1 MNRAAAFFLSLVL
14 LLSVLNACRREE
26 NLPAEPEE
34 IPTEVVFESVE
45 LPCPA
50 DTSINYFIRP
60 AADAD
65 AVYAVGTQSLADGNV
80 PVLLRF
86 PRDGSPADSVRIPCP
101 EGAWVSLGLFADGKL
116 FFLYSVSENGVST
129 RTLAEMPLVLA
140 DPAVT
145 PLLCFGD
152 LPPEGRDF
160 NATLLARDADGLFYL
175 FDYTGVMILDERQA
189 FRGVFPLASYP
200 SSAATLADGRVW
212 ACFREI
218 GESRIACVD
227 PESGNLTDPHP
238 LGAGTQTLVS
248 SGDCFGV
255 CDGPAGL
262 SALILDEEGH
272 LTAEPLLD
280 FVGVGYATAQDREL
294 PTLHPSSLEEGQSL
308 FLADAGRNAAG
319 ERGFLFVTKDGGNV
333 LTLCTPREVPV
344 SERREFV
351 FAHAYPLSDTAR
363 TLLVRFGRENPDLR
377 LTLLDYSQ
385 YATSDDPDAGSRR
398 LTTDILTGL
407 AAPDLIWDTVGDGR
421 DENGTLTVLC
431 RKGYYLPLD
440 PYLAADGEI
449 NRDTLFGSIQT
460 AFSDENGQMW
470 GISPAFTVPV
480 LKVKKEWRGALSAQP
495 TLGEFLDWADAAPKD
510 ALIYQGCVR
519 EQIIEYGDPL
529 VRDFSGFYD
538 TKTAECSFDSPLFR
552 RYLDWL
558 ASLPDEKALIAIRG
572 EMSVVQFFLRQGF
585 ESGKLLL
592 TDESLGGARSLGSF
606 ALAENQG
613 TAFLDAPTSGG
624 AGMEIRVGSAYLIPA
639 CAASPDLAWQYIR
652 AALLSA
658 DSDPT
663 DSLTPALKSAFSET
677 LASYRGG
684 RIAEGSD
691 GSVFPLREGED
702 VSAGLKRTT
711 TFRYSD
717 LSDETI
723 EETLAFFDRAAAP
736 ILEMTP
742 DTVTSILTEEISA
755 CLSGVGTSEDCA
767 AKIQSRVSIW
777 LAENK

>member
-1 MNRAAAFFLSLVL
+1 MQKKLPFF
-14 LLSVLNACRREE
+14 
-26 NLPAEPEE
+26 
-34 IPTEVVFESVE
+34 
-45 LPCPA
+45 
-50 DTSINYFIRP
+50 
-60 AADAD
+60 
-65 AVYAVGTQSLADGNV
+65 
-80 PVLLRF
+80 
-86 PRDGSPADSVRIPCP
+86 
-101 EGAWVSLGLFADGKL
+101 
-116 FFLYSVSENGVST
+116 
-129 RTLAEMPLVLA
+129 
-140 DPAVT
+140 
-145 PLLCFGD
+145 
-152 LPPEGRDF
+152 
-160 NATLLARDADGLFYL
+160 
-175 FDYTGVMILDERQA
+175 
-189 FRGVFPLASYP
+189 
-200 SSAATLADGRVW
+200 
-212 ACFREI
+212 
-218 GESRIACVD
+218 
-227 PESGNLTDPHP
+227 
-238 LGAGTQTLVS
+238 
-248 SGDCFGV
+248 
-255 CDGPAGL
+255 
-262 SALILDEEGH
+262 
-272 LTAEPLLD
+272 
-280 FVGVGYATAQDREL
+280 
-294 PTLHPSSLEEGQSL
+294 SL
-308 FLADAGRNAAG
+308 FLAV
-319 ERGFLFVTKDGGNV
+319 FLLG
-333 LTLCTPREVPV
+333 
-344 SERREFV
+344 
-351 FAHAYPLSDTAR
+351 
-363 TLLVRFGRENPDLR
+363 
-377 LTLLDYSQ
+377 
-385 YATSDDPDAGSRR
+385 
-398 LTTDILTGL
+398 
-407 AAPDLIWDTVGDGR
+407 TVGICCADTPLIDNGDGTFSM
-421 DENGTLTVLC
+421 ENGIYLRQYDGYSVDSQQFLSVLDAC
-431 RKGYYLPLD
+431 YSMIGSYSEIID
-440 PYLAADGEI
+440 PYINGEKSFDDDQWNVINSEVRYMSGYACADFWTDWRPASIRRDLDQIQGMGLNGVRMPILFEVFEPEEGKI
-449 NRDTLFGSIQT
+449 NSVMLDR
-460 AFSDENGQMW
+460 
-470 GISPAFTVPV
+470 
-480 LKVKKEWRGALSAQP
+480 
-495 TLGEFLDWADAAPKD
+495 LGEFLDWADAAPKD

-652 AALLSA
+652 AALISA

-663 DSLTPALKSAFSET
+663 NSLTPALKSAFSET

-691 GSVFPLREGED
+691 GSVYPLREGED
-702 VSAGLKRTT
+702 VGAGLKRTT

-723 EETLAFFDRAAAP
+723 AETLAFFDRAAAP